1 MRFVLDK
8 ACEQAVW
15 YGRGPLETYPDC
27 KEGNPVGCWEKQVED
42 FYFPYVVPQE
52 TGNHEDTRWAAFVTE
67 AGNGICIA
75 SEDVF
80 SFGALHYTQE
90 DLTQAAHTNELH
102 RTEHIQLSV
111 DYAQHGLGSA
121 SWGAECLEKDRLYPE
136 PFTFTWKIFGTGR
149 ETLTEQ
155 AEQYR
160 RG

>member
-15 YGRGPLETYPDC
+15 HGRGPLETYPDC
-27 KEGNPVGCWEKQVED
+27 KEGDPVGCWEKRTED

-52 TGNHEDTRWAAFVTE
+52 TGNHQDTRWAAFVTG
-67 AGNGICIA
+67 AGNGVCIA
-75 SEDVF
+75 SGEVF

-136 PFTFTWKIFGTGR
+136 PFTFTWKIFGTRR

-160 RG
+160 RR